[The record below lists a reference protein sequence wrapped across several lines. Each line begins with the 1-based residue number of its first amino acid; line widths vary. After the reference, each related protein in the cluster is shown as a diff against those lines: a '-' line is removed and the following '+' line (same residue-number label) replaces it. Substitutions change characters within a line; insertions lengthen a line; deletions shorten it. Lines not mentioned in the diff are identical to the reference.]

1 MINIGIIGA
10 GIHGWDHCLGFDRL
24 SDSQIL
30 AVADPSEKQL
40 KMSKSTIKGSTPK
53 FFTDYKDLLKITDID
68 AVVIA
73 TPSYLHTQIT
83 IEALRANKD
92 IFLEKPIAPTIE
104 STDQIIKEYAKT
116 DRIIQIGL
124 EYRYSNLFRTMAQ
137 LIEKGTFGNVMIAYC
152 KEHRENFPSP
162 WFFDENKSGGAIL
175 DKNVHHFDIFNW
187 LLQSPPY
194 RVFAMGGQHVVK
206 AGHKIQCSY
215 SWQPGKILKKP
226 TIVDHANVL
235 IEYENGAKGNL
246 GLCMYEIQPIEGLE
260 IGIIGDNGAWA
271 LTKNDKEL
279 IIAGGPIG
287 NLREVE
293 VDYFSDNEGLVHIG
307 IQAERRDFIECIK
320 KRKQPYANLSLG
332 REACVVSFAAEK
344 SIKEGRIVNISEF
357 DNKEISE
364 IFRRLGYDKKQ
375 KTPPTFALPD
385 SQLKLKKRK
394 SLKSKERE
402 LKRELKRIQE
412 RIKELST

>member
-24 SDSQIL
+24 IDSQII

-40 KMSKSTIKGSTPK
+40 KMSQSTIQGSTPK
-53 FFTDYKDLLKITDID
+53 FFKDYKDLLKMTEVQ

-73 TPSYLHTQIT
+73 TPSHFHTQIT
-83 IEALRANKD
+83 IDALKAKKD

-104 STDQIIKEYAKT
+104 ATDLIIKEYGKT
-116 DRIIQIGL
+116 DQIIQIGL
-124 EYRYSNLFRTMAQ
+124 GYRYSNLFRTLAQ
-137 LIEKGTFGNVMIAYC
+137 LIEKGTFGNIMMGYC
-152 KEHRENFPSP
+152 KEYRDNNPSP

-187 LLQSPPY
+187 LIQSPPN
-194 RVFAMGGQHVVK
+194 RVYAMGGQHVVK
-206 AGHKIQCSY
+206 PGHKIQCSY
-215 SWQPGKILKKP
+215 SMHPGEILKNP

-271 LTKNDKEL
+271 LAKKDKEL

-293 VDYFSDNEGLVHIG
+293 VDYYSDNEGLVHIG
-307 IQAERRDFIECIK
+307 IQAERREFLECIK
-320 KRKQPYANLSLG
+320 TRKQPYANLSIG

-344 SIKEGRIVNISEF
+344 SIKEGRIVKISEF
-357 DNKEISE
+357 YNPEIDG
-364 IFRRLGYDKKQ
+364 IFRKLGYDKQK

-385 SQLKLKKRK
+385 SQVNQKKRK
-394 SLKSKERE
+394 SLRSKERE

-412 RIKELST
+412 KIRDLST